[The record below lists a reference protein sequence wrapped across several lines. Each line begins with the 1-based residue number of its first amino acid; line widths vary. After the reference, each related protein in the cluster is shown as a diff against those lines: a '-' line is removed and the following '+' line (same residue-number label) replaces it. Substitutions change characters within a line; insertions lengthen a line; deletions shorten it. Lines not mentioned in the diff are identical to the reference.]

1 MSNKQLLTS
10 YYSVVNNTSYNYSN
24 TQINNSNH
32 RIQLPFS
39 NTVSIELRN
48 NKPKQLAHR
57 SFNDNNFIP
66 TNSKLIPYKQDPVI
80 VKENEIQEISSWD
93 LAEIYAKKSEDRLS
107 RKRNILSYKEEIVNK
122 DIKKRYE
129 NKLVEDEKEKLKL
142 EEDLINIIS
151 KAMKFT
157 KNNNPMAA
165 MIGSNFNKD
174 ILKMSKERSKIKKA
188 SSSKVNNLNISL
200 NKSLGSLIN
209 ISSLSTSSVTKYNS
223 SRFLQALG
231 IDLNN
236 FSQDNININI
246 DMAMDQISKW
256 RLVDKSKLKNLIR
269 MRVINEISSIE
280 ERRSVQKLKKIK
292 NKIQKYKEY
301 NKQIKKNKNE
311 SKSKIQAQTINHDLS
326 NLNEVSGLNT
336 NSNYPVNISSV
347 EKEISKEY
355 IFNKNVKSK
364 LDKTIFSK
372 TLEQNQKSTMMKTTL
387 NESSKN
393 KTSILHDKKS
403 LNIYFEKKK
412 KPNVVKRKKKL
423 LDGYND
429 TDKLIKICYSNPK
442 LRDNKKLVNHFK
454 SLNDFKKMDNL
465 IDQVVYRNKIILTS
479 ESKRSIS

>member
-10 YYSVVNNTSYNYSN
+10 YYSVVNNSSYNYSN
-24 TQINNSNH
+24 TQVNNSNH

-66 TNSKLIPYKQDPVI
+66 TNSKLIPYKQDPI
-80 VKENEIQEISSWD
+80 ILKENEIQEINSWD
-93 LAEIYAKKSEDRLS
+93 LAEIYAKKSEDRLT
-107 RKRNILSYKEEIVNK
+107 RKREILSYKEEIVK
-122 DIKKRYE
+122 DDIKKRFE
-129 NKLVEDEKEKLKL
+129 NKMVEEEKEKLKL

-157 KNNNPMAA
+157 KKNNPMAA
-165 MIGSNFNKD
+165 MMGSNFNKD
-174 ILKMSKERSKIKKA
+174 ILKMSRERSKIKKA
-188 SSSKVNNLNISL
+188 SSSKVNNLNVSL

-236 FSQDNININI
+236 FSQENININI
-246 DMAMDQISKW
+246 DMAMEQISKW
-256 RLVDKSKLKNLIR
+256 RLVDKSKLRNLIR

-280 ERRSVQKLKKIK
+280 ERRSVQKLKKLK
-292 NKIQKYKEY
+292 NKIEKFKEF
-301 NKQIKKNKNE
+301 NKQSKKKE
-311 SKSKIQAQTINHDLS
+311 SKTKKIQTQTINNDIS
-326 NLNEVSGLNT
+326 NLNEISGLNT

-355 IFNKNVKSK
+355 VSNRFMKSK

-372 TLEQNQKSTMMKTTL
+372 TIDQNQKSTMMKTTL

-393 KTSILHDKKS
+393 KSNILFDKKS
-403 LNIYFEKKK
+403 VNIYFEKKK
-412 KPNVVKRKKKL
+412 TPNMVKRKKKL

-442 LRDNKKLVNHFK
+442 LKENKKLVNHFK

-465 IDQVVYRNKIILTS
+465 IDQVVYRNKIVLTS
-479 ESKRSIS
+479 ESKRSLS

>member
-24 TQINNSNH
+24 TQVNNSNH

-66 TNSKLIPYKQDPVI
+66 TNSKLIPYKQDPI
-80 VKENEIQEISSWD
+80 ILKENEIQEINSWD
-93 LAEIYAKKSEDRLS
+93 LAEIYAKKSEDRLT
-107 RKRNILSYKEEIVNK
+107 RKREILSYKEEIVK
-122 DIKKRYE
+122 DDIKKRIE
-129 NKLVEDEKEKLKL
+129 NKLVEEEKEKLKL

-157 KNNNPMAA
+157 KKNNPMVA
-165 MIGSNFNKD
+165 MMGSNFNKD

-236 FSQDNININI
+236 FSQENININI
-246 DMAMDQISKW
+246 DMAMEQISKW
-256 RLVDKSKLKNLIR
+256 RLVDKSKLRNLIR

-280 ERRSVQKLKKIK
+280 ERRSVQKLQKLK
-292 NKIQKYKEY
+292 NKIEKFKEF
-301 NKQIKKNKNE
+301 NKQSKKKESKTKKN
-311 SKSKIQAQTINHDLS
+311 QTQTINNDIS
-326 NLNEVSGLNT
+326 NLNEISGLNT
-336 NSNYPVNISSV
+336 NSNYPINISSV

-355 IFNKNVKSK
+355 VSNRLMKSK

-372 TLEQNQKSTMMKTTL
+372 TIDQNQKSTMMKTTL

-393 KTSILHDKKS
+393 KSKILFDKKS
-403 LNIYFEKKK
+403 ANIYFEKKK

-442 LRDNKKLVNHFK
+442 LKENKKLVNHFK

-465 IDQVVYRNKIILTS
+465 IDQVVYRNKIVLTS
-479 ESKRSIS
+479 ESKRSLS